1 MTVRKLMPCL
11 CVLAV
16 VLSWSQA
23 GEPPAA
29 KKEKDYTA
37 LSQLIQ
43 QSVVKQ
49 MPKVYKNETGWGQT
63 VPIPPEGLRLMRRRQ
78 TVPVGDHLELPH
90 GHWRKTRIWMD
101 DPNRDLN
108 IKVLDLRPAGDKSY
122 RITLDIDASL
132 HGATEVEQWQ
142 KGLLVID
149 LTGEADTRVG
159 ILLDCDVALSL
170 GKGFPPEVKVEPKVT
185 NLTVDLKDFN
195 LKHVEGRRTRIA
207 VALDGEAAQNL
218 GKEFKGVLQDMIRS
232 AEPQVIE
239 RANEA
244 IARSLREGKGT
255 FSAMELM
262 KALSKNAK

>member
-1 MTVRKLMPCL
+1 MRKLMLCL
-11 CVLAV
+11 GL
-16 VLSWSQA
+16 LGLTWSCLLA

-29 KKEKDYTA
+29 NKDYTA

-43 QSVVKQ
+43 QSVIKQ
-49 MPKVYKNETGWGQT
+49 MPKVFKNETGWGQT

-78 TVPVGDHLELPH
+78 TVQVGDHLELPH
-90 GHWRKTRIWMD
+90 GHWRKTRVWMD

-108 IKVLDLRPAGDKSY
+108 IKVLDLRPANDKSY
-122 RITLDIDASL
+122 HITLDVDAKL

-142 KGLLVID
+142 KGLLLID

-159 ILLDCDVALSL
+159 VLLDCDVALAL

-185 NLTVDLKDFN
+185 NLKVDLKDFN
-195 LKHVEGRRTRIA
+195 LRHVEGRRTRIA

-218 GKEFKGVLQDMIRS
+218 GKEFKGMLQDMLHS
-232 AEPQVIE
+232 AEPTIKE
-239 RANEA
+239 RANET

-255 FSAMELM
+255 FSPMELM